1 MSDLEK
7 REIQFTAVQDR
18 GEALVLQ
25 HHPASKT
32 IEAYMSAMQSQWAW
46 LLQLTLCLDV
56 HLKHASQSQ
65 QFFKEVQQSEQW
77 ITKKD
82 ELLNS
87 AYSQSEFS
95 LDEGERLLKGM
106 QELREELNNYGD
118 QVHRLVEQAKKV
130 VPMKQRRQPVA
141 RALQVTCICSYKQV
155 NVSILTS
162 ESSNAARSFDY
173 FSLSCRWTL
182 KRTRSA
188 LCTIIL
194 DESNGGWRTARAS
207 SLRYQACAS
216 LCCPRTRRRLTPPK
230 SFAGNTREA

>member
-173 FSLSCRWTL
+173 FSLSCR
-182 KRTRSA
+182 
-188 LCTIIL
+188 
-194 DESNGGWRTARAS
+194 
-207 SLRYQACAS
+207 
-216 LCCPRTRRRLTPPK
+216 
-230 SFAGNTREA
+230 